1 MAIDYS
7 IGRWVDTVATR
18 QWTREQH
25 TFSECG
31 EQIPEIIRAS
41 RPLAEVHRLD
51 LALFVVFEE
60 AALRVSGA
68 LTRLA
73 PTVDALNFAAQQTL
87 DEARHHELFRRR
99 LELTSYASGL
109 DSASAT
115 EAILIPPLRQFIDR
129 CYEVADGG
137 LFVEAMTLMNLI
149 LEGMAY
155 PLYSYEERYWQPLDP
170 FLAHLIRSA
179 FIDETRHVAFGAA
192 VVQTLL
198 RDAPGH
204 RDRVIALCRETRTI
218 MDDVFRYY
226 VRKFVGLFDV
236 VARQHREY
244 FTAIEIAPGRLI
256 VDTPYQEQITIIHS
270 RIDTEHA
277 RLLARAGLA

>member
-1 MAIDYS
+1 
-7 IGRWVDTVATR
+7 
-18 QWTREQH
+18 
-25 TFSECG
+25 
-31 EQIPEIIRAS
+31 
-41 RPLAEVHRLD
+41 
-51 LALFVVFEE
+51 
-60 AALRVSGA
+60 
-68 LTRLA
+68 
-73 PTVDALNFAAQQTL
+73 
-87 DEARHHELFRRR
+87 
-99 LELTSYASGL
+99 
-109 DSASAT
+109 
-115 EAILIPPLRQFIDR
+115 
-129 CYEVADGG
+129 VADGG

-179 FIDETRHVAFGAA
+179 FIDETRHVAFGAT

-198 RDAPGH
+198 RDAPAH
-204 RDRVIALCRETRTI
+204 RDRVIALCQETRTI

-226 VRKFVGLFDV
+226 VRKFVGLFDA
-236 VARQHREY
+236 VARRHREY
-244 FTAIEIAPGRLI
+244 FTDIEIAPGRLI